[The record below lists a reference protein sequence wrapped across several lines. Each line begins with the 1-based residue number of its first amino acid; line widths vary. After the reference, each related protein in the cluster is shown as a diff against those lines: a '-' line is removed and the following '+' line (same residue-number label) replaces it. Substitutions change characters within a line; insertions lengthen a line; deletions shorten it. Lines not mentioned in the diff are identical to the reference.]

1 MIGSNLTNQVY
12 DRYFDWSENKLENV
26 ETMKFLITGQKQFEP
41 DTLPQKIKDML
52 KTLPIHSIL
61 DYGAGLGR
69 NLPLLLQTSDNVDY
83 IDLLKYKE
91 KFEKEVNELS
101 YKEKYYIGEN
111 YLPDMLDKKYDLIY
125 ASVVLQHIVDNEV
138 YEKIVKILAEKT
150 TYLLILQNGY
160 PIKPILHSYFDFM
173 ERDVDNVTFIN
184 NTHTCYLYKSKL

>member
-1 MIGSNLTNQVY
+1 M
-12 DRYFDWSENKLENV
+12 

-41 DTLPQKIKDML
+41 DTLPQKIKDIL

-150 TYLLILQNGY
+150 TYLLILQNGHV
-160 PIKPILHSYFDFM
+160 PIKPTLNSYFDLLDS
-173 ERDVDNVTFIN
+173 DVDNVTFKTG
-184 NTHTCYLYKSKL
+184 THNCYLYKSKM